1 MAAPTTPVVHLTP
14 VFVEPTI
21 AHSLL
26 RAETYLAIAVLE
38 LVLALALA
46 LVFFR
51 DELGALFR
59 RAPRAPSPLDAY
71 LQASLVCDGDALLI
85 ELPEGRVPAL
95 ALDGRPVAFPG
106 CESLL
111 YRINGPR
118 KVRLVDVLGG
128 R

>member
-1 MAAPTTPVVHLTP
+1 MAAPTPVVHLTP

-26 RAETYLAIAVLE
+26 RAESYLAIAVVE
-38 LVLALALA
+38 LLLALALA

-71 LQASLVCDGDALLI
+71 LQASLVCEGDALVI
-85 ELPEGRVPAL
+85 ELPEGRLPAL
-95 ALDGRPVAFPG
+95 ALDGRPIAFPG
-106 CESLL
+106 CAGLL
-111 YRINGPR
+111 HRINGPR